1 MANIF
6 HGVMNK
12 LSATAQDGMV
22 NYFHGELAMN
32 DLIGK
37 TLTVSFLSQTTC
49 QGCGVKNHALSNDGH
64 CEKCCRTLAK
74 TDLCSV
80 KPELCHYEKGTC
92 REPQWGET
100 NCLTEHTVYLSVT
113 SGVKIGITRNKN
125 LPQRWIDQGA
135 TQAMRLMTV
144 DKRLTA
150 GLVETLIAEV
160 MADKTNWR
168 KMLTGE
174 TELDLNAVAAEIA
187 PQIEQAMALYGDVI
201 TREAA
206 NETRLRYPVTAYP
219 EKVGNG
225 FNLDKTPAFTGTL
238 IGIKGQY
245 LIFDTGVFN
254 WRKHI
259 GYHLAITEQAA

>member
-1 MANIF
+1 M
-6 HGVMNK
+6 
-12 LSATAQDGMV
+12 T
-22 NYFHGELAMN
+22 
-32 DLIGK
+32 
-37 TLTVSFLSQTTC
+37 
-49 QGCGVKNHALSNDGH
+49 
-64 CEKCCRTLAK
+64 
-74 TDLCSV
+74 
-80 KPELCHYEKGTC
+80 P
-92 REPQWGET
+92 
-100 NCLTEHTVYLSVT
+100 HTIYLSVT

-150 GLVETLIAEV
+150 GLVETLIAQV

-174 TELDLNAVAAEIA
+174 TELDLTAVAAEIA
-187 PQIEQAMALYGDVI
+187 PQIEQAIALYGNVV
-201 TREAA
+201 TRLEP

-225 FNLDKTPAFTGTL
+225 FNLEKTPAFTGTL

-259 GYHLAITEQAA
+259 GYHLSITEQAA